1 MLMSNDTD
9 GVLKLWPIRTTDMG
23 DRLKICKMIKFKE
36 QPSSGSHVTK
46 YRAYEDTHE
55 QDLLLGF
62 SGWEADSEKC
72 KALFRVDS

>member
-1 MLMSNDTD
+1 
-9 GVLKLWPIRTTDMG
+9 
-23 DRLKICKMIKFKE
+23 MIKLKK

-55 QDLLLGF
+55 QDPLLGF

-72 KALFRVDS
+72 KALFKVYS